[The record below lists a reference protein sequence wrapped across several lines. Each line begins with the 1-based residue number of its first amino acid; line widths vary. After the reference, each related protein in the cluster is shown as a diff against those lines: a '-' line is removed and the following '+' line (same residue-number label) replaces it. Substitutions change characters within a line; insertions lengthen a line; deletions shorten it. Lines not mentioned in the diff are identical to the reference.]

1 MRIVLGVL
9 LLLVGFVAAV
19 WLRQAFTSAA
29 REESERSFGE
39 AELDLAP
46 IPEGWGRAIVGSKSG
61 VPPLPED
68 EARALPA
75 FKKTEPEPAPKSE
88 SKSAAQGNTAQGTTA
103 QGTTAQGTG
112 TAAKD
117 PARPTT
123 PPTATTKPRTHTVV
137 AGETLGRICA
147 AAYGT
152 SDKSLVAAVA
162 RANNLPSPDAIK
174 VGQVLRLPPREDLR

>member
-9 LLLVGFVAAV
+9 ILLVGFVAAV
-19 WLRQAFTSAA
+19 WLRQTFTSAA

-46 IPEGWGRAIVGSKSG
+46 IPEGWGRAIVGSQSG

-75 FKKTEPEPAPKSE
+75 FKKADQKPASEATPRAATEPAAKEAPSRRAPAGDS
-88 SKSAAQGNTAQGTTA
+88 SSATAATKPAAPAQQGSTAQAG
-103 QGTTAQGTG
+103 
-112 TAAKD
+112 
-117 PARPTT
+117 
-123 PPTATTKPRTHTVV
+123 THTVV

-147 AAYGT
+147 AHYGT
-152 SDKSLVAAVA
+152 SEKSLVAAVA

-174 VGQVLRLPPREDLR
+174 VGQILRLPPRDDLR

>member
-19 WLRQAFTSAA
+19 WLRQAFTLAA

-75 FKKTEPEPAPKSE
+75 FKKTEPEPPPKSE
-88 SKSAAQGNTAQGTTA
+88 SKSAAAQGTA
-103 QGTTAQGTG
+103 AQGTG

-117 PARPTT
+117 SARPTT
-123 PPTATTKPRTHTVV
+123 PPTATTGTATKPRTHTVV

>member
-9 LLLVGFVAAV
+9 LLMVGFVSAV
-19 WLRQAFTSAA
+19 WLRRAFTSAA

-39 AELDLAP
+39 AELELAP
-46 IPEGWGRAIVGSKSG
+46 IPEGWGRAIVGAKSG
-61 VPPLPED
+61 VPPLPEE
-68 EARALPA
+68 EARALPDLKRA
-75 FKKTEPEPAPKSE
+75 PVQKAEGKKPEPKAGSNASAPKQV
-88 SKSAAQGNTAQGTTA
+88 ATPTP
-103 QGTTAQGTG
+103 
-112 TAAKD
+112 AKD
-117 PARPTT
+117 DA
-123 PPTATTKPRTHTVV
+123 PRTHTVV

-174 VGQVLRLPPREDLR
+174 VGQILRLPPREDLR

>member
-19 WLRQAFTSAA
+19 WLRQSFTSAA

-88 SKSAAQGNTAQGTTA
+88 SKSAA

>member
-9 LLLVGFVAAV
+9 LLLVGFVAAA

-39 AELDLAP
+39 ADLDLAP
-46 IPEGWGRAIVGSKSG
+46 VPEGWGRAIVGSKSG

-68 EARALPA
+68 EARTLPA
-75 FKKTEPEPAPKSE
+75 FKKTEARPEPKPAAAPGAVAMKGSTSPAPRNSTSPE
-88 SKSAAQGNTAQGTTA
+88 ASAADKPDGAGKASNVA
-103 QGTTAQGTG
+103 
-112 TAAKD
+112 
-117 PARPTT
+117 
-123 PPTATTKPRTHTVV
+123 KPRTHTVA

-147 AAYGT
+147 ANYGT

-162 RANNLPSPDAIK
+162 RANNLSSPDSIK
-174 VGQVLRLPPREDLR
+174 VGQVLRLPPRDELR